1 MKGHLKLLKSLDNK
15 LNAAYASAQKSFA
28 GRVLLKLTSEVILA
42 CLLAFAVYVATNTYH
57 RSTAI
62 SEDNQKLKHIYIS
75 ISDEY
80 NTDLFGTPYI
90 TFDNNTLTNKFYILN
105 KAILR
110 TVVDKGNVVA
120 FFITSTSS
128 QIDIPV
134 DSFENDTREIGNTT
148 YDSID
153 FANPQIE
160 SNASANGRYN
170 YYGEIQET
178 GRYGMWNYYL
188 FGTLPYGFDDDSAIN
203 LLMLT
208 AFDDS
213 PDQNQVEIL
222 RKTAKPNTFAIIA
235 SDYYDHISLLPISD
249 EWENIYHLLIRAQS
263 D

>member
-1 MKGHLKLLKSLDNK
+1 MP
-15 LNAAYASAQKSFA
+15 Y
-28 GRVLLKLTSEVILA
+28 
-42 CLLAFAVYVATNTYH
+42 
-57 RSTAI
+57 
-62 SEDNQKLKHIYIS
+62 LKH
-75 ISDEY
+75 
-80 NTDLFGTPYI
+80 
-90 TFDNNTLTNKFYILN
+90 
-105 KAILR
+105 
-110 TVVDKGNVVA
+110 
-120 FFITSTSS
+120 
-128 QIDIPV
+128 
-134 DSFENDTREIGNTT
+134 
-148 YDSID
+148 
-153 FANPQIE
+153 
-160 SNASANGRYN
+160 N

-213 PDQNQVEIL
+213 PNQNQVEIL

>member
-1 MKGHLKLLKSLDNK
+1 MARKMHEKRPEEDNRYHDTWKLLKKYRDVTWSLEVSVRQVKNQFRIDYDCSIEDFLDSIYMAGADLGGTIIEDHAK
-15 LNAAYASAQKSFA
+15 CIERSYKMLTLLENAVNLLRTRHKNGEVYYWILYYSF
-28 GRVLLKLTSEVILA
+28 LSP
-42 CLLAFAVYVATNTYH
+42 
-57 RSTAI
+57 
-62 SEDNQKLKHIYIS
+62 QKLKNVDEIIEVLRPHIRDIS
-75 ISDEY
+75 S
-80 NTDLFGTPYI
+80 
-90 TFDNNTLTNKFYILN
+90 
-105 KAILR
+105 
-110 TVVDKGNVVA
+110 
-120 FFITSTSS
+120 ST
-128 QIDIPV
+128 
-134 DSFENDTREIGNTT
+134 
-148 YDSID
+148 
-153 FANPQIE
+153 
-160 SNASANGRYN
+160 YN

-213 PDQNQVEIL
+213 PNQNQVEIL

>member
-1 MKGHLKLLKSLDNK
+1 MS
-15 LNAAYASAQKSFA
+15 
-28 GRVLLKLTSEVILA
+28 V
-42 CLLAFAVYVATNTYH
+42 
-57 RSTAI
+57 
-62 SEDNQKLKHIYIS
+62 
-75 ISDEY
+75 
-80 NTDLFGTPYI
+80 P
-90 TFDNNTLTNKFYILN
+90 
-105 KAILR
+105 
-110 TVVDKGNVVA
+110 
-120 FFITSTSS
+120 
-128 QIDIPV
+128 
-134 DSFENDTREIGNTT
+134 
-148 YDSID
+148 
-153 FANPQIE
+153 
-160 SNASANGRYN
+160 YN

-213 PDQNQVEIL
+213 PNQNQVEIL

>member
-62 SEDNQKLKHIYIS
+62 SENNQKLKHIYIS

-80 NTDLFGTPYI
+80 ITDLFGTPYI

-120 FFITSTSS
+120 FLLHL
-128 QIDIPV
+128 
-134 DSFENDTREIGNTT
+134 
-148 YDSID
+148 
-153 FANPQIE
+153 PQAKLIFRLIHLKMILE
-160 SNASANGRYN
+160 KLA
-170 YYGEIQET
+170 IQLT
-178 GRYGMWNYYL
+178 IAL
-188 FGTLPYGFDDDSAIN
+188 I
-203 LLMLT
+203 LL
-208 AFDDS
+208 
-213 PDQNQVEIL
+213 IL
-222 RKTAKPNTFAIIA
+222 RLSQTQVLMVDITITEKFKKLADTECGTITFSALSPTVLTMI
-235 SDYYDHISLLPISD
+235 P
-249 EWENIYHLLIRAQS
+249 QS
-263 D
+263 ICSC

>member
-1 MKGHLKLLKSLDNK
+1 MNHNVTSLIIC
-15 LNAAYASAQKSFA
+15 LRNA
-28 GRVLLKLTSEVILA
+28 LPE
-42 CLLAFAVYVATNTYH
+42 TYH
-57 RSTAI
+57 LLHLSDLLRYQMMASLSTYQG
-62 SEDNQKLKHIYIS
+62 SLHVRQ
-75 ISDEY
+75 
-80 NTDLFGTPYI
+80 DLFGTPYI

-213 PDQNQVEIL
+213 PNQNQVEIL

>member
-62 SEDNQKLKHIYIS
+62 SENNQKLKHIYIS

-80 NTDLFGTPYI
+80 ITDLFGTPYI

-160 SNASANGRYN
+160 SNASANG
-170 YYGEIQET
+170 
-178 GRYGMWNYYL
+178 MWNYYL

-213 PDQNQVEIL
+213 PNQNQVEIL

>member
-1 MKGHLKLLKSLDNK
+1 MPNVTIFFIISSL
-15 LNAAYASAQKSFA
+15 
-28 GRVLLKLTSEVILA
+28 
-42 CLLAFAVYVATNTYH
+42 
-57 RSTAI
+57 
-62 SEDNQKLKHIYIS
+62 
-75 ISDEY
+75 
-80 NTDLFGTPYI
+80 
-90 TFDNNTLTNKFYILN
+90 FDNNTLTNKFYILN

-213 PDQNQVEIL
+213 PNQNQVEIL

>member
-1 MKGHLKLLKSLDNK
+1 MALFIVWTHDQIGVLLNPIVKNGPANPKSIPNNLIKKTTHSPSLLKSGIKRTDN
-15 LNAAYASAQKSFA
+15 SDRFSFQSYPPF
-28 GRVLLKLTSEVILA
+28 LCYYNI
-42 CLLAFAVYVATNTYH
+42 
-57 RSTAI
+57 
-62 SEDNQKLKHIYIS
+62 IS
-75 ISDEY
+75 I
-80 NTDLFGTPYI
+80 
-90 TFDNNTLTNKFYILN
+90 
-105 KAILR
+105 
-110 TVVDKGNVVA
+110 V
-120 FFITSTSS
+120 
-128 QIDIPV
+128 
-134 DSFENDTREIGNTT
+134 FECKIYHLHNTREIGNTT

-213 PDQNQVEIL
+213 PNQNQVEIL

>member
-28 GRVLLKLTSEVILA
+28 GRVLLKLTSEV
-42 CLLAFAVYVATNTYH
+42 
-57 RSTAI
+57 
-62 SEDNQKLKHIYIS
+62 
-75 ISDEY
+75 
-80 NTDLFGTPYI
+80 
-90 TFDNNTLTNKFYILN
+90 
-105 KAILR
+105 
-110 TVVDKGNVVA
+110 
-120 FFITSTSS
+120 
-128 QIDIPV
+128 
-134 DSFENDTREIGNTT
+134 
-148 YDSID
+148 SID

-213 PDQNQVEIL
+213 PNQNQVEIL